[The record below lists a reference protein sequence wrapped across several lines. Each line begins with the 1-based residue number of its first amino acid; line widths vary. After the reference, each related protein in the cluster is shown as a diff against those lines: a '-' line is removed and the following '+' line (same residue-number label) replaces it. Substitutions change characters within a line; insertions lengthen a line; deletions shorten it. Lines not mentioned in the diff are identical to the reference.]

1 MVLWRTSL
9 FQLVLGFFGLTP
21 SYRAEL
27 FNQIHEILFYGKG
40 GYDFETIY
48 NMPLWLRRFTYN
60 KIYEHYET
68 KNTKS
73 DNVNESIKNMK
84 SVGATN
90 KTPQQI
96 HVPSYVTK
104 ASKK

>member
-1 MVLWRTSL
+1 
-9 FQLVLGFFGLTP
+9 
-21 SYRAEL
+21 
-27 FNQIHEILFYGKG
+27 LFYGQG

-60 KIYEHYET
+60 KIYEHYEN
-68 KNTKS
+68 KNSKS

-90 KTPQQI
+90 KTPQKIQ
-96 HVPSYVTK
+96 VPSYVTK